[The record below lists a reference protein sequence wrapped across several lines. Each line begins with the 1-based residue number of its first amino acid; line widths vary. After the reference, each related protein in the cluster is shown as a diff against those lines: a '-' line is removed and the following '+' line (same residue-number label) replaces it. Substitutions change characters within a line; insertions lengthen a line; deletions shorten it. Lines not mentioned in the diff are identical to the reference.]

1 MHFGSLTRR
10 ARFEPG
16 TLLRTEAAW
25 RVTANGRFPARRSE
39 PGVPAVDPKE
49 KSPIGYSKPDS
60 RPSSLGDG
68 TEVALARRPARFGKP
83 F

>member
-16 TLLRTEAAW
+16 TLLRAEAAW

-39 PGVPAVDPKE
+39 PGVPAVDPLLPSAIVSFPE
-49 KSPIGYSKPDS
+49 GSWDQ
-60 RPSSLGDG
+60 RDAWEPSS
-68 TEVALARRPARFGKP
+68 
-83 F
+83 